1 MNVVQAKPG
10 TGSSLNARTP
20 ATLLTRDGRS
30 RFGHSPVPP
39 HELAES
45 APTSEVP
52 WRTRRVRHAGNGS
65 TFADSGS
72 TLWLEAARRG
82 EARMAAIGDV
92 ARLAGVS
99 KATASRA
106 LSGKGYVA
114 EETRRRVE
122 SAAAEIGY
130 IASPDA
136 ASLVTGRTKNVGVVI
151 PFVNRWF
158 FGEVLEGIERSL
170 LAAGYDL
177 TLYNLSDSGPDRAR
191 VFEFFLARKRVDAV
205 IAVGVDLAEHEVA
218 ALDRREKPL
227 VCLGGTGGNAAR
239 LSIDDRA
246 VGQLATEHLLHLGH
260 TRIAHLAGIGAIG
273 RPDTVQGTRRQGFLD
288 AMDAAGHAPSPADVV
303 ETEMTMPGG
312 YRAALQLLGHPGPR
326 PTAVFAASDE
336 VAFGAL
342 RAAERLGIAVP
353 RELSVVGVDGHEY
366 AELFDLTTVEQYPG
380 EQGRSAVG
388 VVLRLLGEGAVADP
402 LPDSGAPMP
411 TRLVVRASSTAAPR

>member
-1 MNVVQAKPG
+1 
-10 TGSSLNARTP
+10 
-20 ATLLTRDGRS
+20 
-30 RFGHSPVPP
+30 
-39 HELAES
+39 
-45 APTSEVP
+45 
-52 WRTRRVRHAGNGS
+52 
-65 TFADSGS
+65 
-72 TLWLEAARRG
+72 
-82 EARMAAIGDV
+82 MAAIGDV

-114 EETRRRVE
+114 DAARRRVE

-136 ASLVTGRTKNVGVVI
+136 ASLVTGRTKNIGVVI

-158 FGEVLEGIERSL
+158 FGEVLEGIERAL
-170 LAAGYDL
+170 LTAGYDL
-177 TLYNLSDSGPDRAR
+177 TLYNLSERGPERTR

-205 IAVGVDLAEHEVA
+205 IAVGVDLDESEVA
-218 ALDRREKPL
+218 ALERREKPL
-227 VCLGGTGGNAAR
+227 VCLGGTGGTSAR
-239 LSIDDRA
+239 LSVDDRA

-260 TRIAHLAGIGAIG
+260 TRIAHLAGSGARAHPDSVPG
-273 RPDTVQGTRRQGFLD
+273 RRRHGFLD
-288 AMDAAGHAPSPADVV
+288 AMGAVGKVPSPADIV

-336 VAFGAL
+336 VAFGAM

-366 AELFDLTTVEQYPG
+366 AEMFDLTTIEQYPG
-380 EQGRSAVG
+380 EQGRSAVE
-388 VVLRLLGEGAVADP
+388 VVLRLLGEGEVADP